1 MPAQPYQLKT
11 PWGNLRG
18 QKVTVPAFFFSM
30 TEDEIVEVLV
40 GEGYNAKRARIDAK
54 EFLLYQ
60 DNLNVKPKWTT
71 PEVQEN
77 EEAVTKRPAN
87 PLAQALA
94 RKKGTF
100 PEGTQPV
107 G

>member
-1 MPAQPYQLKT
+1 VPAQPYQLKT

-18 QKVTVPAFFFSM
+18 QKVTIPAFFFQM

-40 GEGYNAKRARIDAK
+40 GEGYNPKRARIDAK

-71 PEVQEN
+71 PEVQED
-77 EEAVTKRPAN
+77 AGAKRPAN

-94 RKKGTF
+94 RKKGTST
-100 PEGTQPV
+100 E
-107 G
+107 

>member
-18 QKVTVPAFFFSM
+18 QKVTIPSFFFQM

-40 GEGYNAKRARIDAK
+40 GEGYNEKRARIDAR

-77 EEAVTKRPAN
+77 AEEIAKRPAN

-94 RKKGTF
+94 RKKGASTDDR
-100 PEGTQPV
+100 QNS
-107 G
+107 